1 VTQPPLPYWAEG
13 LAMARPVMGSGVL
26 YRDAA
31 GAVLLVKPSYKAGW
45 DLPGGIVEPGESP
58 LEAVRREV
66 VEELGVALR
75 VGRLLEVDWAPDDVI
90 GDKLLWVFDGGVLDH
105 AQLAALRVDGEELLA
120 VAVHPPARLGD
131 VCPPRLATR
140 IRTAI
145 TALAGFGAV
154 YAEHGT
160 PVVAAQG

>member
-1 VTQPPLPYWAEG
+1 
-13 LAMARPVMGSGVL
+13 MARPVMGSGAL
-26 YRDAA
+26 YRDRV
-31 GAVLLVKPSYKAGW
+31 GAVVLVKPSYKDGW

-66 VEELGVALR
+66 VEELGVALP
-75 VGRLLEVDWAPDDVI
+75 VGRLLEVDSAPDDVI
-90 GDKLLWVFDGGVLDH
+90 GDKLLWVFDGGVLDS

-120 VAVHPPARLGD
+120 VAVHPPAELEAL
-131 VCPPRLATR
+131 CPPRLARR

-145 TALAGFGAV
+145 TALRVNGAV

-160 PVVAAQG
+160 PVDGAES